1 MQLDTLWQ
9 FMQVDMEA
17 DGFETKMRQSANRQK
32 LIKQRDFLKDQQ
44 ANMKKLE
51 NDVAVMQDRLEAVQ
65 DEADRLEKV
74 LANLSEEI
82 SANPPQN
89 VEEAQKQA
97 ESVQKLLDTLTRYE
111 QELQKMRKDADTKD
125 RQQKEIRVRA
135 AKTKQ
140 EFDQLKVEYD
150 KEFKEDTAKLQKM
163 RARTDEEAKKIE
175 PGLLEQV
182 QEHQAALH
190 AAHGEAGQRPV
201 QRLLHVAAQRHAAG
215 DPRRQ
220 AHRGVRQLRPHT
232 LRRGGMTTF
241 FGFHCEGA
249 RRSQAFQRLR
259 KVRAP
264 QGRVPVNCR

>member
-17 DGFETKMRQSANRQK
+17 DNFETKMRQSANRQK

-65 DEADRLEKV
+65 DEAERLEKGLV
-74 LANLSEEI
+74 NLSEEI
-82 SANPPQN
+82 SANPPAN

-97 ESVQKLLDTLTRYE
+97 ESVQKLLDTISRYE
-111 QELQKMRKDADTKD
+111 QELQKMRKDADVED

-140 EFDQLKVEYD
+140 EFDQLKVVYD

-163 RARTDEEAKKIE
+163 RARSEEESKKIE
-175 PGLLEQV
+175 P
-182 QEHQAALH
+182 
-190 AAHGEAGQRPV
+190 
-201 QRLLHVAAQRHAAG
+201 RLLDKYKSIKQHCTPPMAKLVNGQCSGCFMSLPSATLLDIKNGDRIVECDNCGRILYDAG
-215 DPRRQ
+215 
-220 AHRGVRQLRPHT
+220 
-232 LRRGGMTTF
+232 
-241 FGFHCEGA
+241 E
-249 RRSQAFQRLR
+249 
-259 KVRAP
+259 
-264 QGRVPVNCR
+264 

>member
-17 DGFETKMRQSANRQK
+17 DNFETKMRQSANRQK

-97 ESVQKLLDTLTRYE
+97 ESVQKLLDTLSRYE
-111 QELQKMRKDADTKD
+111 QELQKMRKDADVKD

-140 EFDQLKVEYD
+140 EFDQLKVVYD

-163 RARTDEEAKKIE
+163 RARSEEESKKIE
-175 PGLLEQV
+175 PGLLDKYKSIKQHCTPPMAKLINGQCSGCFMSLPSATLLEIRN
-182 QEHQAALH
+182 
-190 AAHGEAGQRPV
+190 GERIVECDNCGRILFDAG
-201 QRLLHVAAQRHAAG
+201 
-215 DPRRQ
+215 
-220 AHRGVRQLRPHT
+220 
-232 LRRGGMTTF
+232 
-241 FGFHCEGA
+241 E
-249 RRSQAFQRLR
+249 
-259 KVRAP
+259 
-264 QGRVPVNCR
+264 